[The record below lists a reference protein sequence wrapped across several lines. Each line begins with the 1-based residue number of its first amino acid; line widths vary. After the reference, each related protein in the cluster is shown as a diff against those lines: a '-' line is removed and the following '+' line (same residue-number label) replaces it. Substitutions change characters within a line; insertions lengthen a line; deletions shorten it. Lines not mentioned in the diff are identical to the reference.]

1 VGPRFYVDTS
11 AYLCILLGEAGSAAL
26 VRTLRGGTLV
36 SSVLLVLETR
46 RNLVRVA
53 RQGKLS
59 PAQLQGA
66 LDRAS
71 DDFRQF
77 SLRDLTL
84 DLCSALEMPALSTPR
99 SLDLAH
105 LRTALW
111 FHEAAPLVRFV
122 TLDDAQALA
131 ARELGLPA

>member
-1 VGPRFYVDTS
+1 MGPRYYVDTS
-11 AYLCILLGEAGSAAL
+11 AYLCILLGESGSAAL
-26 VRTLRGGTLV
+26 ARELRGGALL

-46 RNLVRVA
+46 RNLVRIA

-59 PAQLQGA
+59 AAQLQGA
-66 LDRAS
+66 LDRAG

-84 DLCSALEMPALSTPR
+84 DLCTGVAMPALSTPR

-111 FHEAAPLVRFV
+111 FHEEAALTRFV
-122 TLDDAQALA
+122 TLDEAQAIA
-131 ARELGLPA
+131 ARELGLAT